1 MSERSDVGGV
11 WLAGSSTGGSL
22 SIILAAEDDRVR
34 GVATLAAP
42 ASFSEWALHPDRL
55 LADSRALGIIRHK
68 DFPPDPKEW
77 GKRFA
82 ELSPLE
88 AAARIAPRPLLL
100 IHGENDEVVPLADAR
115 ALFEAGFGNADLRI
129 VAGAGHRLRHD
140 PRAIATLIGWLTRQS
155 P

>member
-1 MSERSDVGGV
+1 MPD
-11 WLAGSSTGGSL
+11 
-22 SIILAAEDDRVR
+22 AA
-34 GVATLAAP
+34 APALTAP
-42 ASFSEWALHPDRL
+42 ASFSDWALHPDRL
-55 LADSRALGIIRHK
+55 LADSRALGIIRHA
-68 DFPPDPKEW
+68 DFPPDPAAW
-77 GKRFA
+77 GRRFA

-88 AAARIAPRPLLL
+88 AATRIAPRPLLL
-100 IHGENDEVVPLADAR
+100 IHGEADEVVPIADAR